1 MIFVCVLK
9 NVGSNMHVVTP
20 RFVRRIKNLIL
31 QRILYRLNNFV
42 YEAAFFYIMKI
53 FFYLVFTVNHSL
65 IMLKFDFFWW
75 FVIGTWRVQAK
86 HDKMSRVNKN

>member
-53 FFYLVFTVNHSL
+53 SFYLVFYCESFINYV
-65 IMLKFDFFWW
+65 KVRFFL
-75 FVIGTWRVQAK
+75 VIRYRHVA
-86 HDKMSRVNKN
+86 SAS